1 MSKLIT
7 ASLNLNKVDKSKIF
21 TSDNGTKYL
30 NISIWLNDEPDQY
43 GNDCAIQQQTGKDGP
58 KIYLGNG
65 KYYKAKEA
73 EPAPE
78 KKREVVPDEEDGLP
92 F

>member
-7 ASLNLNKVDKSKIF
+7 ASINLSKVDKNLLF
-21 TSDNGTKYL
+21 TSKTGEKWL
-30 NISIWLNDEPDQY
+30 NLSVWLNDTPDQY

-73 EPAPE
+73 EPEPQMEVAP
-78 KKREVVPDEEDGLP
+78 DDDGGLP

>member
-7 ASLNLNKVDKSKIF
+7 ASINLSKVDKNLLF
-21 TSDNGTKYL
+21 TSKSGEKWL
-30 NISIWLNDEPDQY
+30 NLSVWLNDTPDQF
-43 GNDCAIQQQTGKDGP
+43 GNDVSIQQKTDKDAP

-65 KYYKAKEA
+65 KYYKAR
-73 EPAPE
+73 EPEPE
-78 KKREVVPDEEDGLP
+78 QSVNVPPQDDNGLP